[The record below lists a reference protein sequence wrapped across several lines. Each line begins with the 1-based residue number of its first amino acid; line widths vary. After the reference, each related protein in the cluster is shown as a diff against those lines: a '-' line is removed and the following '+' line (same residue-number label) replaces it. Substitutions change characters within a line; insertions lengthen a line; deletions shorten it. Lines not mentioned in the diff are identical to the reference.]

1 MLKEKNIKQ
10 AIGIIASNP
19 NIDPIIASRLLQT
32 IKIDRT
38 MKEYTQ
44 KQLLF
49 NELIN
54 YNNIINNLKIFKL
67 NIREIDIKRLLG
79 YIPNNIYLYIANDKI
94 EIINHLKENYP
105 QILDRYGIENLKM
118 KIEEMSLPIVNLYL
132 NSIYFDQLMDYKKLI
147 MILDT
152 FNNLL
157 DYLNLWKVKMTDPIT
172 KNIDNFYI
180 LCDNY
185 DEIIT
190 YLINKY
196 KLSKEEIINKTFSF
210 KQNEPEIIISSFIEN
225 NIQLFTNVFK

>member
-1 MLKEKNIKQ
+1 
-10 AIGIIASNP
+10 
-19 NIDPIIASRLLQT
+19 
-32 IKIDRT
+32 
-38 MKEYTQ
+38 
-44 KQLLF
+44 
-49 NELIN
+49 
-54 YNNIINNLKIFKL
+54 
-67 NIREIDIKRLLG
+67 
-79 YIPNNIYLYIANDKI
+79 
-94 EIINHLKENYP
+94 
-105 QILDRYGIENLKM
+105 M

-196 KLSKEEIINKTFSF
+196 KLYKKKIINKTFSF